1 MDQEEIAARRV
12 EAKKTAIRL
21 FIFAMALLAVFVIAM
36 FYRSAGNNSSGVKK
50 GDRAVSTSKQAESKN
65 SAKKIESAI
74 K

>member
-1 MDQEEIAARRV
+1 MDEEEIAARRV

-36 FYRSAGNNSSGVKK
+36 FYRSAGTNNSSGVKK

-65 SAKKIESAI
+65 SAKN
-74 K
+74 